1 MEPTSTPEPLLQGSV
16 KLWIDWTRDEINA
29 LYSNLETFQSQ
40 FPLVEISIS
49 FHPPGNLLSDFQQAA
64 QNGLAP
70 DLLIGPSEWGDLLM
84 GSGMI
89 KDISERVAQDLVAT
103 LHPLGWQS
111 VTRGRAIIGLPLTM
125 EGIVLYRNT
134 ALVDT
139 SPETLDEL
147 IEYSVALEEDG
158 HRRAVIDLGFLN
170 SGAFLQTCG
179 GKLLDDL
186 GEMAISAQAGECWLA
201 ILDDWSQAARAIFNS
216 DEDSDA
222 FVNGEIPW
230 LIDDSTKAEGLFLAL
245 GPDGMAI
252 DPWPVYSPI
261 ERRLSGYAWT
271 RNIYFSAS
279 TEQEDFDAAWVLA
292 RYLLTEDIQL
302 SLAEVRSGRQF
313 PVLKDAELEEPS
325 LQEILIALNE
335 NIALPLYSE
344 FDVIAEVLEEA
355 AIDVTRRGYDP
366 YWSIR
371 FILPKLER
379 ILQ

>member
-1 MEPTSTPEPLLQGSV
+1 
-16 KLWIDWTRDEINA
+16 
-29 LYSNLETFQSQ
+29 
-40 FPLVEISIS
+40 
-49 FHPPGNLLSDFQQAA
+49 
-64 QNGLAP
+64 
-70 DLLIGPSEWGDLLM
+70 
-84 GSGMI
+84 
-89 KDISERVAQDLVAT
+89 
-103 LHPLGWQS
+103 
-111 VTRGRAIIGLPLTM
+111 
-125 EGIVLYRNT
+125 
-134 ALVDT
+134 
-139 SPETLDEL
+139 
-147 IEYSVALEEDG
+147 
-158 HRRAVIDLGFLN
+158 
-170 SGAFLQTCG
+170 
-179 GKLLDDL
+179 
-186 GEMAISAQAGECWLA
+186 MAISAQAGECWLA

-216 DEDSDA
+216 DEDYDA